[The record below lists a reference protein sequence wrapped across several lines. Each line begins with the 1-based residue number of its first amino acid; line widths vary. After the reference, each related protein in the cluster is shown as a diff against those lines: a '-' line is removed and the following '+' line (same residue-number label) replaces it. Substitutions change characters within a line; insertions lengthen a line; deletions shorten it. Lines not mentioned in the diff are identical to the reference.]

1 MLTAALLLIIAGAGE
16 AEAPPD
22 RPLVMVM
29 TLRGAALPSVDA
41 LAKRTLDFRLGLRLV
56 SGERGEVQALAEE
69 IRRCG
74 AETECVKTRLG
85 AAGVERAILM
95 GGALERSPAL
105 LAAQLVGVDEG
116 VIAQGLRELSGSRDV
131 TDQMVE
137 LIDELLDH
145 SGAPRAARLTVST
158 APPAAAVTLD
168 PPAVPLAAA
177 GTYRLPAGRYH
188 LVARLDGFE
197 GAEAEVTLIA
207 GREDTVAFH
216 LQPDDRSLASSPWFW
231 ATVVGAAMLAGGA
244 AIAVEAAQ
252 PDRCLCLGTDREQCG
267 DCR

>member
-1 MLTAALLLIIAGAGE
+1 MLRAALLLFIAGTSVP
-16 AEAPPD
+16 EAPPD
-22 RPLVMVM
+22 RSLVMVM
-29 TLRGAALPSVDA
+29 TLRGAALPSVDT
-41 LAKRTLDFRLGLRLV
+41 LAKRTIDFRLGLRLA
-56 SGERGEVQALAEE
+56 SGERGEVEALAEE

-85 AAGVERAILM
+85 AAGVERAILI

-105 LAAQLVGVDEG
+105 LAAQLVDVEAG
-116 VIAQGLRELSGSRDV
+116 VIAQGLRELSGSPDV
-131 TDQMVE
+131 TDQMVD

-145 SGAPRAARLTVST
+145 GGAARAARLTIST

-168 PPAVPLAAA
+168 PPAVPLALA
-177 GTYRLPAGRYH
+177 GTYRLPAGRYR

-207 GREDTVAFH
+207 GREETVAFH
-216 LQPDDRSLASSPWFW
+216 LQPDDRSFASSPWFW
-231 ATVVGAAMLAGGA
+231 ATVVGAAVLAGGA
-244 AIAVEAAQ
+244 VIAVEAAQ
-252 PDRCLCLGTDREQCG
+252 PDRCLCLGTAREQCG